1 MFSIWDVSN
10 LLEFKITS
18 LMKLVSCSLFGSMA
32 NLDIEM
38 NSSTMGM
45 SMMRGA

>member
-10 LLEFKITS
+10 LLKFKITS
-18 LMKLVSCSLFGSMA
+18 LMKLVSRLLFGSMA
-32 NLDIEM
+32 NLDVGI